1 MNMGGR
7 PGRAPAALLAAAAA
21 LLGGCDYLLPAG
33 IELGQHRVT
42 VQQGN
47 ALEESAVR
55 ELRIGMTQ
63 KQVLFLLGSP
73 TVRDPFH
80 AERWDYPYYLENP
93 EGGGASRL
101 DRLSLEFEGDRVA
114 RISRL
119 VPIDAEAAA
128 LEPDAELELGPG
140 WFREGDVPAAPTRQP
155 AADEPVAEPEQTR
168 R

>member
-1 MNMGGR
+1 MKTGGR
-7 PGRAPAALLAAAAA
+7 PRRSPAALLAAAA
-21 LLGGCDYLLPAG
+21 LLGGCEYLLPEG

-47 ALEESAVR
+47 ALEEAAIR
-55 ELRIGMTQ
+55 ELRLGMTQ
-63 KQVLFLLGSP
+63 KQVLFLLGTP

-101 DRLSLEFEGDRVA
+101 DRLSLEFEEGKVA
-114 RISRL
+114 RITRL

-128 LEPDAELELGPG
+128 LEPGAELDESAD
-140 WFREGDVPAAPTRQP
+140 WFRESDVPAPP
-155 AADEPVAEPEQTR
+155 AQRPGRDEPVAEPEQTR

>member
-1 MNMGGR
+1 MRTGGR
-7 PGRAPAALLAAAAA
+7 PGRIPAAALAAAA
-21 LLGGCDYLLPAG
+21 LLGGCEYLLPEG

-47 ALEESAVR
+47 ALEEANIR
-55 ELRIGMTQ
+55 ELRLGMTQ

-101 DRLSLEFEGDRVA
+101 DRLSLEFAEGKVA
-114 RISRL
+114 RITRL
-119 VPIDAEAAA
+119 VPVDAEAAE
-128 LEPDAELELGPG
+128 LEPGAELELGRE
-140 WFREGDVPAAPTRQP
+140 WFREGDVPAEPARRP

>member
-1 MNMGGR
+1 MRTGGR
-7 PGRAPAALLAAAAA
+7 PRRSPAALLAAAA
-21 LLGGCDYLLPAG
+21 LLGGCEYLLPEG

-47 ALEESAVR
+47 ALEEAAIR
-55 ELRIGMTQ
+55 ELRLGMTQ
-63 KQVLFLLGSP
+63 KQVLFLLGTP

-101 DRLSLEFEGDRVA
+101 DRLSLEFEEGKVA
-114 RISRL
+114 RITRL

-128 LEPDAELELGPG
+128 LEPGAELDEDAD
-140 WFREGDVPAAPTRQP
+140 WFRESDVPAPP
-155 AADEPVAEPEQTR
+155 ARRPGRDEPVAEPEQTR

>member
-1 MNMGGR
+1 MRTGGR
-7 PGRAPAALLAAAAA
+7 PGRAAAAALAAAA
-21 LLGGCDYLLPAG
+21 LLGGCEYLLPEG

-47 ALEESAVR
+47 ALEEANIR
-55 ELRIGMTQ
+55 ELRLGMTQ

-101 DRLSLEFEGDRVA
+101 DRLSLEFEEGKVA
-114 RISRL
+114 RITRL
-119 VPIDAEAAA
+119 VPVDAEAAV
-128 LEPDAELELGPG
+128 LKPGAELELGRE
-140 WFREGDVPAAPTRQP
+140 WFREGDVPAAPTRRP
-155 AADEPVAEPEQTR
+155 TADEPVAEPEQTR

>member
-1 MNMGGR
+1 MRTGGR
-7 PGRAPAALLAAAAA
+7 PRRSPAALLAAAA
-21 LLGGCDYLLPAG
+21 LLGGCEYLLPEG

-47 ALEESAVR
+47 ALEEAAIR
-55 ELRIGMTQ
+55 ELRLGMTQ
-63 KQVLFLLGSP
+63 KQVLFLLGTP

-101 DRLSLEFEGDRVA
+101 DRLSLEFEEGKVA
-114 RISRL
+114 RITRL

-128 LEPDAELELGPG
+128 LEPDAELDEGAD
-140 WFREGDVPAAPTRQP
+140 WFRESDVPVPP
-155 AADEPVAEPEQTR
+155 ARRPGRDEPVAEPEQTQR
-168 R
+168 

>member
-1 MNMGGR
+1 MRTGGR
-7 PGRAPAALLAAAAA
+7 PGRIPAALLAAAV
-21 LLGGCDYLLPAG
+21 LLGGCEYLLPEG

-47 ALEESAVR
+47 ALEEANIR
-55 ELRIGMTQ
+55 ELRLGMTQ

-101 DRLSLEFEGDRVA
+101 DRLSLEFEEGKVA
-114 RISRL
+114 RITRL
-119 VPIDAEAAA
+119 VPVDAEAAA
-128 LEPDAELELGPG
+128 LEPGAELELGPE
-140 WFREGDVPAAPTRQP
+140 WFREGDVPPAPARRP
-155 AADEPVAEPEQTR
+155 AEDEPVAEPEQTR

>member
-1 MNMGGR
+1 MRTGGR
-7 PGRAPAALLAAAAA
+7 PGRVPAALLAAAV
-21 LLGGCDYLLPAG
+21 LLGGCEYLLPEG

-47 ALEESAVR
+47 ALEEANIR
-55 ELRIGMTQ
+55 ELRLGMTQ

-101 DRLSLEFEGDRVA
+101 DRLSLEFEEGKVA
-114 RISRL
+114 RIIRL
-119 VPIDAEAAA
+119 VPVDAEAAE
-128 LEPDAELELGPG
+128 LEPGAELELGPE
-140 WFREGDVPAAPTRQP
+140 WLRADDSP

>member
-1 MNMGGR
+1 MRTGGR
-7 PGRAPAALLAAAAA
+7 PRRGPAALLAAAA
-21 LLGGCDYLLPAG
+21 LLGGCEYLLPEG

-47 ALEESAVR
+47 ALEEAAIR
-55 ELRIGMTQ
+55 ELRLGMTQ
-63 KQVLFLLGSP
+63 KQVLFLLGTP

-101 DRLSLEFEGDRVA
+101 DRLSLEFEEGKVA
-114 RISRL
+114 RITRL

-128 LEPDAELELGPG
+128 LEPDAELREGAD
-140 WFREGDVPAAPTRQP
+140 WFRESDVQAPPAQRPGR
-155 AADEPVAEPEQTR
+155 DEPVAEPEQTR